1 MDKYEYKVRA
11 NEIRDLISSSQ
22 YEKAAEIADTIDWT
36 RVKKSTFLCTISD
49 LYKIN
54 KRYNDAI
61 ELLQLAYDRYPG
73 GKDIL
78 YSLCDLYLI
87 TGDTIQAI
95 STYKEF
101 CQVAGNDIR
110 RYILQYK
117 IYVAQEVSLEERIE
131 VLEEIKKRD
140 YRDKWAYYLAYNYH
154 RVGLATKCVEEC
166 DELITWFGEG
176 KYVDMAME
184 LKMLHQPLTEAQQA
198 MYDRRIE
205 SVVAGARR
213 DDGKGGGDTVVLP
226 DISKK
231 AGTPQPEM
239 SAEAAALSLGHT
251 QVYHAGTQEPEI
263 NVKPV
268 DVGEYNTINLQKEL
282 AQGVQQVLENGVTG
296 EIKVGSYEQH
306 IIGASTKKIPGQMDE
321 KTILQ
326 SDTKE
331 IPGSDDDMPPHI
343 DFDPHA
349 WDKAVEEEFSE
360 NENEGENEAEGV
372 SDYTQYL
379 GAVADKLRNR
389 ETDTKESK
397 EAGQEDIK
405 EEKTEGPTAEIA
417 ENISEGTASDEIKEE
432 KQDTEHISEDRT
444 IDTKDVGEDDS
455 EKASIAKSLLAPM
468 YASDTVEIDS
478 VKVDE
483 AISAQPP
490 EPLAEVMTQEGDGQL
505 GIVVPET
512 PQPIKQITGQMSI
525 NDVMAEW
532 SRMKREHEE
541 INRRNYR
548 EQFRQQTGELFNEFE
563 EAALNGVLET
573 LEREAEEAAA
583 RRLTEERA
591 LEDAEIVME
600 GESAEPAQ
608 ESCYEDEQ
616 ETDYPDEITD
626 ESVTAETE
634 EVAEIEETSEETING
649 EEIGEQEEYVDQY
662 QEVFED
668 NAEGFEF
675 ASEEE
680 PEEKPEEVPIEESSV
695 TEAIEQVEAGSE
707 EPVSDT
713 EDEPEEEEN
722 RSQRYYEKKV
732 EEAKKAHSGEIL
744 EEDDDAEPARELT
757 PEEKELF
764 GPFIQSKSARRQ
776 LIAVLDGVSM
786 ASYTGNIVLTGGDG
800 TDTSDLATALL
811 KDIKQSDS
819 NFSGKVARISG
830 EKLNSKKVSNIIKQ
844 LANGALIIE
853 KAHHMSDTTAED
865 LYKNLDQENLGIIVT
880 LIDTERNMEKLF
892 ARSPKLSPIFNER
905 MNVKPLTAEQLA
917 NFAVKYAYEKE
928 FSIDEMGMLG
938 LHTQITL
945 RQTSTHSVNVLEVRE
960 IVDNA
965 IKNVKKK
972 NLKHF
977 FDILLG
983 KRYDEEDMII
993 LGEVDFR

>member
-11 NEIRDLISSSQ
+11 QEIRDLISSHQ
-22 YEKAAEIADTIDWT
+22 YEKAAEVADTIDWS

-49 LYKIN
+49 IYKYN
-54 KRYNDAI
+54 RRYDDAL

-78 YSLCDLYLI
+78 YGLCELYLT
-87 TGDTIQAI
+87 TGDTIRAI

-117 IYVAQEVSLEERIE
+117 VYVAQEVSLEERIE
-131 VLEEIKKRD
+131 VLEELKKRD
-140 YRDKWAYYLAYNYH
+140 YREKWAYTLAYNYH

-176 KYVDMAME
+176 RYVDMALE
-184 LKMLHQPLTEAQQA
+184 LKMLHQPLTEAQQEL
-198 MYDRRIE
+198 YDRRIE
-205 SVVAGARR
+205 SVVAGAPREQRR
-213 DDGKGGGDTVVLP
+213 DGGDTVVLP

-231 AGTPQPEM
+231 AGAGQPEM
-239 SAEAAALSLGHT
+239 SAEAAALNLGHT

-268 DVGEYNTINLQKEL
+268 DVGEYNTINLQKEI
-282 AQGVQQVLENGVTG
+282 AQGVQEVLENGVTG
-296 EIKVGSYEQH
+296 EIKVTSYEQH
-306 IIGASTKKIPGQMDE
+306 IIGANTKKIPGQIDE

-349 WDKAVEEEFSE
+349 WDKAVEEELTE
-360 NENEGENEAEGV
+360 NDFDGAESGEEV

-379 GAVADKLRNR
+379 GAVADKLRNKT
-389 ETDTKESK
+389 EEDEKKESTEKAEAEKAEETKE
-397 EAGQEDIK
+397 A
-405 EEKTEGPTAEIA
+405 EKTEAKAETPETVEKIESTSEENKEDSA
-417 ENISEGTASDEIKEE
+417 EAVNIGESKDEGETDA
-432 KQDTEHISEDRT
+432 
-444 IDTKDVGEDDS
+444 
-455 EKASIAKSLLAPM
+455 EKADDLQNEEPEKESITKSILAPM
-468 YASDTVEIDS
+468 FASDTVEIDS
-478 VKVDE
+478 VRVEE

-512 PQPIKQITGQMSI
+512 PPETKQITGQMSI

-532 SRMKREHEE
+532 GRMKREHEE
-541 INRRNYR
+541 INRRQYR
-548 EQFRQQTGELFNEFE
+548 EQFRQQTGELFDEFE

-583 RRLTEERA
+583 KRLAEERV
-591 LEDAEIVME
+591 LDDAVIVME
-600 GESAEPAQ
+600 GEPAQ
-608 ESCYEDEQ
+608 ENTEPTYEEEPASEYQ
-616 ETDYPDEITD
+616 EEITD

-634 EVAEIEETSEETING
+634 EVTEIEESSYEAGYSEESGYSEET
-649 EEIGEQEEYVDQY
+649 E
-662 QEVFED
+662 EVF
-668 NAEGFEF
+668 
-675 ASEEE
+675 SEEE
-680 PEEKPEEVPIEESSV
+680 PEEEAGETEEGEELSTAEEGEPAVEESES
-695 TEAIEQVEAGSE
+695 
-707 EPVSDT
+707 EPV
-713 EDEPEEEEN
+713 EEKREQ
-722 RSQRYYEKKV
+722 SYYEKKV
-732 EEAKKAHSGEIL
+732 EDKKAQSTST
-744 EEDDDAEPARELT
+744 EEDEDDAEPSRELT
-757 PEEKELF
+757 KEEKELF
-764 GPFIQSKSARRQ
+764 GPFIQSKNARRQ
-776 LIAVLDGVSM
+776 LVAVLDGVSM

-830 EKLNSKKVSNIIKQ
+830 DKLNSKKVSDIIKQ
-844 LANGALIIE
+844 LSNGALIIE
-853 KAHHMSDTTAED
+853 KANRMSESTAAD

-880 LIDTERNMEKLF
+880 LIDTERNMDKLF
-892 ARSPKLSPIFNER
+892 ARSPQLSPIFNAR

-917 NFAVKYAYEKE
+917 SFAVKYAYEKE

-965 IKNVKKK
+965 IRNVKKK

>member
-405 EEKTEGPTAEIA
+405 EEKTEGSTAEIA

-444 IDTKDVGEDDS
+444 IDTKDAGEDDS
-455 EKASIAKSLLAPM
+455 EKTSIAKSILAPM

-600 GESAEPAQ
+600 GESAAPAEEPYY
-608 ESCYEDEQ
+608 ESEQ
-616 ETDYPDEITD
+616 EADYSDEIPD

-634 EVAEIEETSEETING
+634 EVTEIEEPSEETGNG
-649 EEIGEQEEYVDQY
+649 EETGEQEEYTDQY

-668 NAEGFEF
+668 NAEESEPEPVE
-675 ASEEE
+675 ASEESS
-680 PEEKPEEVPIEESSV
+680 EEK
-695 TEAIEQVEAGSE
+695 T
-707 EPVSDT
+707 
-713 EDEPEEEEN
+713 EEEEN

-732 EEAKKAHSGEIL
+732 EEAKKAHSGETV

-853 KAHHMSDTTAED
+853 KAHHMSDSTAED

-892 ARSPKLSPIFNER
+892 ARSPKLSPIFNAR

-983 KRYDEEDMII
+983 KRYDEEDMIV

>member
-389 ETDTKESK
+389 ETGTKESK

-417 ENISEGTASDEIKEE
+417 ESISEGTASDEIKEE

-444 IDTKDVGEDDS
+444 IDTKDAGEDDS
-455 EKASIAKSLLAPM
+455 EKASIAKSILAPM

-600 GESAEPAQ
+600 GESAAPAEEPYY
-608 ESCYEDEQ
+608 ESELEA
-616 ETDYPDEITD
+616 DYSDEIPD

-634 EVAEIEETSEETING
+634 EVTEIEEPSEETGNG
-649 EEIGEQEEYVDQY
+649 EETGEQEEYTDQY

-668 NAEGFEF
+668 NAEESEPEPVE
-675 ASEEE
+675 ASVESSEE
-680 PEEKPEEVPIEESSV
+680 K
-695 TEAIEQVEAGSE
+695 T
-707 EPVSDT
+707 
-713 EDEPEEEEN
+713 EEEEN

-732 EEAKKAHSGEIL
+732 EEAKKAHSGETV

-853 KAHHMSDTTAED
+853 KAHHMSDSTAED

-892 ARSPKLSPIFNER
+892 ARSPKLSPIFNAR

>member
-417 ENISEGTASDEIKEE
+417 ENISEGTTSDEIKEE
-432 KQDTEHISEDRT
+432 KQDTEHISKDRT
-444 IDTKDVGEDDS
+444 IDTKDAGEDDS
-455 EKASIAKSLLAPM
+455 EKASIAKSILAPM

-600 GESAEPAQ
+600 GESAAPAEEPYY
-608 ESCYEDEQ
+608 ESEQ
-616 ETDYPDEITD
+616 EADYSDEIPD

-634 EVAEIEETSEETING
+634 EVTEIEEPSEETGNG
-649 EEIGEQEEYVDQY
+649 EETGEQEEYTDQY

-668 NAEGFEF
+668 NAEESEPEPVE
-675 ASEEE
+675 ASVESSEE
-680 PEEKPEEVPIEESSV
+680 K
-695 TEAIEQVEAGSE
+695 T
-707 EPVSDT
+707 
-713 EDEPEEEEN
+713 EEEEN

-732 EEAKKAHSGEIL
+732 EEAKKAHSGETV

-853 KAHHMSDTTAED
+853 KAHHMSDSTAED

-892 ARSPKLSPIFNER
+892 ARSPKLSPIFNAR

>member
-205 SVVAGARR
+205 SVVAGVRR

-432 KQDTEHISEDRT
+432 KQDTDHISEDRT
-444 IDTKDVGEDDS
+444 IDTKDAVEDDS
-455 EKASIAKSLLAPM
+455 EKASIAKSILAPM

-600 GESAEPAQ
+600 GESAAPAEEPYY
-608 ESCYEDEQ
+608 ESEQ
-616 ETDYPDEITD
+616 EADYSDEIPD

-634 EVAEIEETSEETING
+634 EVTEIEEPSEETGDG
-649 EEIGEQEEYVDQY
+649 EETGEQEEYTDQY

-668 NAEGFEF
+668 NAEESEPEPVE
-675 ASEEE
+675 ASVESSEE
-680 PEEKPEEVPIEESSV
+680 K
-695 TEAIEQVEAGSE
+695 T
-707 EPVSDT
+707 
-713 EDEPEEEEN
+713 EEEEN

-732 EEAKKAHSGEIL
+732 EEAKKAHSGETV

-853 KAHHMSDTTAED
+853 KAHHMSDSTAED

-892 ARSPKLSPIFNER
+892 ARSPKLSPIFNAR

>member
-231 AGTPQPEM
+231 AGTPQPEI

-405 EEKTEGPTAEIA
+405 EEKTEGSTAEIA

-432 KQDTEHISEDRT
+432 KQDTDHISEDRT
-444 IDTKDVGEDDS
+444 IDTKDAGEDDS
-455 EKASIAKSLLAPM
+455 EKTSIAKSILAPM

-600 GESAEPAQ
+600 GESAAPAEEPYY
-608 ESCYEDEQ
+608 ESEQ
-616 ETDYPDEITD
+616 EADYSDEIPD

-634 EVAEIEETSEETING
+634 EVTEIEEPSEETGNG
-649 EEIGEQEEYVDQY
+649 EETGEQEEYTDQY

-668 NAEGFEF
+668 NAEESEPEPVE
-675 ASEEE
+675 ASEESS
-680 PEEKPEEVPIEESSV
+680 EEK
-695 TEAIEQVEAGSE
+695 T
-707 EPVSDT
+707 
-713 EDEPEEEEN
+713 EEEEN

-732 EEAKKAHSGEIL
+732 EEAKKAHSGETV

-853 KAHHMSDTTAED
+853 KAHHMSDSTAED

-892 ARSPKLSPIFNER
+892 ARSPKLSPIFNAR

>member
-231 AGTPQPEM
+231 AGTPQPEI

-444 IDTKDVGEDDS
+444 IDTKDAGEDDS
-455 EKASIAKSLLAPM
+455 EKASIAKSILAPM

-600 GESAEPAQ
+600 GESAAPAEEPYY
-608 ESCYEDEQ
+608 ESEQ
-616 ETDYPDEITD
+616 EADYSDEIPD

-634 EVAEIEETSEETING
+634 EVTEIEEPSEETGNG
-649 EEIGEQEEYVDQY
+649 EETGEQEEYTDQY

-668 NAEGFEF
+668 NAEESEPEPVE
-675 ASEEE
+675 ASVESSEE
-680 PEEKPEEVPIEESSV
+680 K
-695 TEAIEQVEAGSE
+695 T
-707 EPVSDT
+707 
-713 EDEPEEEEN
+713 EEEEN

-732 EEAKKAHSGEIL
+732 EEAKKAHSGETV

-853 KAHHMSDTTAED
+853 KAHHMSDSTAED

-892 ARSPKLSPIFNER
+892 ARSPKLSPIFNAR

-983 KRYDEEDMII
+983 KRYDEEDMIV

>member
-417 ENISEGTASDEIKEE
+417 ESISEGTASDEIKEE

-444 IDTKDVGEDDS
+444 IDTKDAGEDDS
-455 EKASIAKSLLAPM
+455 EKASIAKSILAPM

-600 GESAEPAQ
+600 GESAAPAEEPYY
-608 ESCYEDEQ
+608 ESELEA
-616 ETDYPDEITD
+616 DYSDEIPD

-634 EVAEIEETSEETING
+634 EVTEIEEPSEETGNG
-649 EEIGEQEEYVDQY
+649 EETGEQEEYTDQY

-668 NAEGFEF
+668 NAEESEPEPVE
-675 ASEEE
+675 ASVESSEE
-680 PEEKPEEVPIEESSV
+680 K
-695 TEAIEQVEAGSE
+695 T
-707 EPVSDT
+707 
-713 EDEPEEEEN
+713 EEEEN

-732 EEAKKAHSGEIL
+732 EEAKKAHSGETV

-853 KAHHMSDTTAED
+853 KAHHMSDSTAED

-892 ARSPKLSPIFNER
+892 ARSPKLSPIFNAR

>member
-205 SVVAGARR
+205 SVVAGVRR

-444 IDTKDVGEDDS
+444 IDTKDAGEDDS
-455 EKASIAKSLLAPM
+455 EKASIAKSILAPM

-600 GESAEPAQ
+600 GESAAPAEEPYY
-608 ESCYEDEQ
+608 ESEQ
-616 ETDYPDEITD
+616 EADYSDEIPD

-634 EVAEIEETSEETING
+634 EVTEIEEPSEETGDG
-649 EEIGEQEEYVDQY
+649 EETGEQEEYTDQY

-668 NAEGFEF
+668 NAEESEPEPVE
-675 ASEEE
+675 ASVESSEE
-680 PEEKPEEVPIEESSV
+680 K
-695 TEAIEQVEAGSE
+695 T
-707 EPVSDT
+707 
-713 EDEPEEEEN
+713 EEEEN

-732 EEAKKAHSGEIL
+732 EEAKKAHSGETV

-853 KAHHMSDTTAED
+853 KAHHMSDSTAED

-892 ARSPKLSPIFNER
+892 ARSPKLSPIFNAR

>member
-1 MDKYEYKVRA
+1 MDKYEYKIRA
-11 NEIRDLISSSQ
+11 QEIRDLISSYQ
-22 YEKAAEIADTIDWT
+22 YEKAAEIADTIDWS

-54 KRYNDAI
+54 KRYDDAI

-78 YSLCDLYLI
+78 YSLCELYLI

-131 VLEEIKKRD
+131 VLEELKKRD
-140 YRDKWAYYLAYNYH
+140 YREKWAYYLAYLYH

-205 SVVAGARR
+205 SVVSGAPREDR
-213 DDGKGGGDTVVLP
+213 KAGGDTIVLP
-226 DISKK
+226 VVSKK
-231 AGTPQPEM
+231 AGTPQTEM

-263 NVKPV
+263 SVKPV
-268 DVGEYNTINLQKEL
+268 DVGEYNTINLQKEI
-282 AQGVQQVLENGVTG
+282 AQGVQQVLENGVTE
-296 EIKVGSYEQH
+296 EIKVESYEQH
-306 IIGASTKKIPGQMDE
+306 IIGASTKKIPGQIDE
-321 KTILQ
+321 KAILQ

-331 IPGSDDDMPPHI
+331 IPGSDDDVPPRI

-349 WDKAVEEEFSE
+349 WDKAVEEELEE
-360 NENEGENEAEGV
+360 NDFDVESGKEEV

-389 ETDTKESK
+389 KEDESK
-397 EAGQEDIK
+397 NKNE
-405 EEKTEGPTAEIA
+405 
-417 ENISEGTASDEIKEE
+417 EIKEE
-432 KQDTEHISEDRT
+432 KKEDNNEEPVTENAGDAA
-444 IDTKDVGEDDS
+444 GE
-455 EKASIAKSLLAPM
+455 KTSIAKSILAPM

-541 INRRNYR
+541 INRRQYR
-548 EQFRQQTGELFNEFE
+548 EQFRQQTGELFDEFE

-583 RRLTEERA
+583 KRLAEERA
-591 LEDAEIVME
+591 LDDAVIVME

-634 EVAEIEETSEETING
+634 EVAEIEETSEETIDG
-649 EEIGEQEEYVDQY
+649 EEIGEQEEYADQY

-732 EEAKKAHSGEIL
+732 EEAKKAHSGETA

-853 KAHHMSDTTAED
+853 KAHHMSESTAED
-865 LYKNLDQENLGIIVT
+865 LYRNLDQENLGIIVT

-892 ARSPKLSPIFNER
+892 ARSPKLSPIFNAR

>member
-11 NEIRDLISSSQ
+11 QEIRDLIASYQ

-36 RVKKSTFLCTISD
+36 RVKKPTFLCTISD

-54 KRYNDAI
+54 KRYDDAI

-78 YSLCDLYLI
+78 YALCELYLS
-87 TGDTIQAI
+87 TGDTIRAI

-117 IYVAQEVSLEERIE
+117 VYVAQEVSLEERIE
-131 VLEEIKKRD
+131 VLEELKKRD
-140 YRDKWAYYLAYNYH
+140 YREKWAYTLAYLYH

-184 LKMLHQPLTEAQQA
+184 LKMLHQPLTESQQA
-198 MYDRRIE
+198 LYDKRIE
-205 SVVAGARR
+205 SIVSSTPREER
-213 DDGKGGGDTVVLP
+213 KDGGDTVVLP

-231 AGTPQPEM
+231 AASQPEM
-239 SAEAAALSLGHT
+239 TAEAAALTLGHT
-251 QVYHAGTQEPEI
+251 QVYHAGAQEPEI

-268 DVGEYNTINLQKEL
+268 DVGDYNTINLQKEL

-296 EIKVGSYEQH
+296 EIKVESYEQH
-306 IIGASTKKIPGQMDE
+306 IIGANTKKIPGQIDE

-343 DFDPHA
+343 DFDLHA
-349 WDKAVEEEFSE
+349 WDKAVEEELEE
-360 NENEGENEAEGV
+360 NDFDGEESGEESSKESAKEPDKEPAEEV

-379 GAVADKLRNR
+379 GAVADKLRNKSEEDEKKDEKKEEVEKE
-389 ETDTKESK
+389 ETSTDEGDETKETV
-397 EAGQEDIK
+397 A
-405 EEKTEGPTAEIA
+405 EEKETET
-417 ENISEGTASDEIKEE
+417 EE
-432 KQDTEHISEDRT
+432 KE
-444 IDTKDVGEDDS
+444 
-455 EKASIAKSLLAPM
+455 SIAKSILAPM
-468 YASDTVEIDS
+468 FASDTVEIDS
-478 VKVDE
+478 VRVEE

-512 PQPIKQITGQMSI
+512 PQEIKQITGQMSI

-532 SRMKREHEE
+532 GRMKKEHEE
-541 INRRNYR
+541 INRRQYR
-548 EQFRQQTGELFNEFE
+548 EQFRQQTGELFDEFE

-583 RRLTEERA
+583 KRLAEERV
-591 LEDAEIVME
+591 LDDAVIVME
-600 GESAEPAQ
+600 GDATPAEPEIPENEEPA
-608 ESCYEDEQ
+608 
-616 ETDYPDEITD
+616 ETYAEEITD

-634 EVAEIEETSEETING
+634 EVEEIAESSYEAGYSEESGYSEET
-649 EEIGEQEEYVDQY
+649 EEI
-662 QEVFED
+662 F
-668 NAEGFEF
+668 
-675 ASEEE
+675 SEEE
-680 PEEKPEEVPIEESSV
+680 PEEEAGEFAGAEETAEIAENAEAEESEETVEAEEYDTAEEVSAEGEEESKAEEPEEVK
-695 TEAIEQVEAGSE
+695 EQS
-707 EPVSDT
+707 
-713 EDEPEEEEN
+713 
-722 RSQRYYEKKV
+722 YYEKKV
-732 EEAKKAHSGEIL
+732 EEKAHGVSSE
-744 EEDDDAEPARELT
+744 EEDDDQEPARELT
-757 PEEKELF
+757 QEEKELF
-764 GPFIQSKSARRQ
+764 GPFIQSKNARRQ
-776 LIAVLDGVSM
+776 LVSVLDGVSM

-830 EKLNSKKVSNIIKQ
+830 EKLNSKDVPSIIKQ
-844 LANGALIIE
+844 LSNGALIIE
-853 KAHHMSDTTAED
+853 KAHHMSESTASD

-880 LIDTERNMEKLF
+880 LIDTERNMDKLF
-892 ARSPKLSPIFNER
+892 ARSPQLSPIFNAR

-917 NFAVKYAYEKE
+917 SFAVKYAYEKE

-945 RQTSTHSVNVLEVRE
+945 RQTATHSVNVLEVRE

>member
-54 KRYNDAI
+54 KRYSDAI

-131 VLEEIKKRD
+131 VLEELKKRD

-205 SVVAGARR
+205 SVVAGAPR
-213 DDGKGGGDTVVLP
+213 DGSKGGGDTVVLP

-360 NENEGENEAEGV
+360 NEFEGENEAEGV

-379 GAVADKLRNR
+379 GAVADKLRNK
-389 ETDTKESK
+389 EEDTKK
-397 EAGQEDIK
+397 ENKEEDIK
-405 EEKTEGPTAEIA
+405 GEKTEEATVEKAE
-417 ENISEGTASDEIKEE
+417 TASVETSSDAIEKEE
-432 KQDTEHISEDRT
+432 QGDKQETGDAPESEAAKSAETGD
-444 IDTKDVGEDDS
+444 EEQ
-455 EKASIAKSLLAPM
+455 EKVSIAKSILAPM

-512 PQPIKQITGQMSI
+512 PEPIKQITGQMSI

-541 INRRNYR
+541 INRRQYR
-548 EQFRQQTGELFNEFE
+548 EQFRQQTGELFDEFE

-583 RRLTEERA
+583 RRLAEERA
-591 LEDAEIVME
+591 LDGAEIVME
-600 GESAEPAQ
+600 GENAAPAEEPYYESEQ
-608 ESCYEDEQ
+608 ESGYS
-616 ETDYPDEITD
+616 DEITD
-626 ESVTAETE
+626 ESVDAETE
-634 EVAEIEETSEETING
+634 EVAEIEEPSEETGNG
-649 EEIGEQEEYVDQY
+649 EEIGAQEEYADQY

-668 NAEGFEF
+668 NTEGFEP

-680 PEEKPEEVPIEESSV
+680 PVEESEEESEEK
-695 TEAIEQVEAGSE
+695 
-707 EPVSDT
+707 
-713 EDEPEEEEN
+713 PEEEEN

-732 EEAKKAHSGEIL
+732 EEAKKAHSGEVA
-744 EEDDDAEPARELT
+744 EEDEETEPSRELT

-776 LIAVLDGVSM
+776 LVAVLDGVSM

-853 KAHHMSDTTAED
+853 KAHRMSEDTAED
-865 LYKNLDQENLGIIVT
+865 LYRNLDQENLGIIVT

-892 ARSPKLSPIFNER
+892 ARSPKLSPIFNAR